1 MEEWIYWQ
9 GKIFRHF
16 SLLLWSSF
24 IGQLVD
30 PVDEREDWVNGVYGG
45 IVGLANYE
53 HHFNRLHENL
63 VQHPSNNI

>member
-1 MEEWIYWQ
+1 MDIYWQ

-30 PVDEREDWVNGVYGG
+30 PVDEREHGVNGVDGG
-45 IVGLANYE
+45 IVSLSRCE
-53 HHFNRLHENL
+53 HHFIRLHENL